1 MALRFTN
8 LTSRAAI
15 RVFAPTL
22 PSPASGGG
30 IKRRGLAAGAL
41 LAALTGAA
49 SAQSTLLPELLV
61 ISPSLEPIAASKA
74 GSSVTMM
81 TGDEAR
87 ATGFSQLSDVIRT
100 FPGVAVNQSGSRGSL
115 TQFRV
120 RGAEANHLLV
130 MIDGV
135 PANAVADGEYNFADI
150 PLDDIQRIELL
161 RGPQSGLY
169 GANAHSGVLAIET
182 KSGRGLA
189 KPEFNARVEGGTQRS
204 AEAAATFRGAV
215 GPVYGST
222 TVNYATTNGFNIARD
237 GNEPDGA
244 KRAAVTSKVGV
255 DVTPYFNI
263 EGFVRHLYRNA
274 ANDPQDPFFLN
285 NGLVVDALGYG
296 TKTNETLARVE
307 GTLKLFDD
315 RWIQSMKWTGSR
327 TGVEGLEN
335 FALASSSLGAAQTV
349 TYKSSVL
356 LDSNLAGGET
366 HRVTGLL
373 ESRREN
379 FSFFS
384 SFLFGPDLD
393 AARNG
398 YSRSTNSVGGEYVL
412 DVLRTG
418 TTISIAQRQD
428 FNEPFQDEYT
438 WRYSISQK
446 LGMTGARIHSSIGRG
461 VTNPSFIE
469 QFGFISSFF
478 QPNPNLVPESSI
490 GWDAGWEQRF
500 WNDRVLVD
508 VTYFNSRL
516 QNEIV
521 LTSVLVNGQN
531 KSSVANLTGAST
543 RQGVEVTGKFRP
555 FDWLTLAG
563 TYTFTDARDDQGVQ
577 EIRRPPHAASASATV
592 LFDQGRGKA
601 TLNVIYNGQMTDTIF
616 TFPSSTTTLQAYT
629 LVGGMISYDTTPWST
644 VYVRAENVFNQR
656 YEEVYSYRSPG
667 AGVYAGV
674 KVRTN

>member
-1 MALRFTN
+1 MSNQSILH
-8 LTSRAAI
+8 
-15 RVFAPTL
+15 TL
-22 PSPASGGG
+22 SS
-30 IKRRGLAAGAL
+30 GLAAGAL
-41 LAALTGAA
+41 LATAGLA
-49 SAQSTLLPELLV
+49 SAQTILPELLV
-61 ISPSLEPIAASKA
+61 ISPSLTPIEASKT
-74 GSSVTMM
+74 GSAVTVM
-81 TGDEAR
+81 TGEEAR
-87 ATGFSQLSDVIRT
+87 ASGFTQLSDVVRT
-100 FPGVAVNQSGSRGSL
+100 FPGIAVSQSGARGSL

-120 RGAEANHLLV
+120 RGTEANHLLV

-135 PANAVADGEYNFADI
+135 PANSLADGEYNFADI
-150 PLDDIQRIELL
+150 PLDDIERIELL

-169 GANAHSGVLAIET
+169 GANAHSGVLTIET
-182 KSGRGLA
+182 KSGRGLT
-189 KPEFNARVEGGTQRS
+189 KPEFTAKLEGGTQKS
-204 AEAAATFRGAV
+204 AETAATFRGAL
-215 GPVYGST
+215 GPFYGST

-237 GNEPDGA
+237 GNETDGA
-244 KRAAVTSKVGV
+244 RRAAVTSKVGV
-255 DVTPYFNI
+255 DLTPYFNV

-274 ANDPQDPFFLN
+274 QTDPQDPFFLN
-285 NGLVVDALGYG
+285 NGLVIDAPGYS
-296 TKTNETLARVE
+296 TKTEETLARVE

-315 RWIQSMKWTGSR
+315 RWIQSAKWTGSR
-327 TGVEGLEN
+327 TGVRGEEN
-335 FALASSSLGAAQTV
+335 FAETSSSLGTAETV

-356 LDSNLAGGET
+356 LDSNLAGGEK
-366 HRVTGLL
+366 HRITGLV
-373 ESRREN
+373 ENRREH

-384 SFLFGPDLD
+384 SFLFGADLD

-398 YSRSTNSVGGEYVL
+398 YSRTTNSVGGEYVMDL
-412 DVLRTG
+412 LRTG

-446 LGMTGARIHSSIGRG
+446 LGTTGARLHSSVGRG
-461 VTNPSFIE
+461 VTNPSFLE

-478 QPNPNLVPESSI
+478 VPNANLVPESSI
-490 GWDAGWEQRF
+490 GWDAGWEQQL
-500 WNDRVLVD
+500 WNGRVLFD

-543 RQGVEVTGKFRP
+543 RQGVEVTAKFRP

-563 TYTFTDARDDQGVQ
+563 TYTFTDSRDDKGVP

-592 LFDQGRGKA
+592 LFLDGRAKA
-601 TLNVIYNGQMTDTIF
+601 TLNVVYNGQMPDTIF
-616 TFPSSTTTLQAYT
+616 SFPSQSTTLNAYT

-644 VYVRAENVFNQR
+644 VYLRAENVFNQR

-667 AGVYAGV
+667 AAVYAGI

>member
-1 MALRFTN
+1 MSIRFDS
-8 LTSRAAI
+8 L
-15 RVFAPTL
+15 
-22 PSPASGGG
+22 
-30 IKRRGLAAGAL
+30 KYGLAAGTLLSAL
-41 LAALTGAA
+41 SGAA
-49 SAQSTLLPELLV
+49 HAQTVLPELVV
-61 ISPSLEPIAASKA
+61 ISPSLTPIEASKT
-74 GSSVTMM
+74 GSSVTVM
-81 TGDEAR
+81 TGEEAR
-87 ATGFSQLSDVIRT
+87 SSGFTQLSDVMRT
-100 FPGVAVNQSGSRGSL
+100 FPGVAVSQSGARGSL

-135 PANAVADGEYNFADI
+135 PANSLADGEYNFADI
-150 PLDDIQRIELL
+150 PLDDIERIELL

-169 GANAHSGVLAIET
+169 GANAHSGVLTIET
-182 KSGRGLA
+182 KSGRGLT
-189 KPEFNARVEGGTQRS
+189 KPEFNAKIEGGTQKS
-204 AEAAATFRGAV
+204 AEAAATFRGAW
-215 GPVYGST
+215 GPFYGST
-222 TVNYATTNGFNIARD
+222 TASYATTNGFNIARD
-237 GNEPDGA
+237 GNETDGA
-244 KRAAVTSKVGV
+244 RRAAVTSKVGV
-255 DVTPYFNI
+255 DLTPYFNV

-274 ANDPQDPFFLN
+274 QTDPQDPFFLN
-285 NGLVVDALGYG
+285 NGLVVDAPGYS
-296 TKTNETLARVE
+296 TRTEETLARVQ
-307 GTLKLFDD
+307 GTLKLFED

-327 TGVEGLEN
+327 TGVRGEEN
-335 FALASSSLGAAQTV
+335 FLQTSSSLGIAQTV

-356 LDSNLAGGET
+356 LDSNFAGGET
-366 HRVTGLL
+366 HKITGLL
-373 ESRREN
+373 ENRREQ
-379 FSFFS
+379 FSFDSSILQFFS
-384 SFLFGPDLD
+384 QADID
-393 AARNG
+393 AAHNG
-398 YSRSTNSVGGEYVL
+398 YTRTTNSVGGEYVL
-412 DVLRTG
+412 DLLRTG

-428 FNEPFQDEYT
+428 FNEPFEDEYT

-446 LGMTGARIHSSIGRG
+446 LGMISGARLHSSVGRG

-469 QFGFISSFF
+469 QFGFITSTF

-490 GWDAGWEQRF
+490 GWDAGWEQQF
-500 WNDRVLVD
+500 WDGRVLFD

-555 FDWLTLAG
+555 FDWLSLAG
-563 TYTFTDARDDQGVQ
+563 TYTFTDARDDKGVQ

-592 LFDQGRGKA
+592 LFLEGRAKA
-601 TLNVIYNGQMTDTIF
+601 TLNVVYNGQMTDTIF
-616 TFPSSTTTLQAYT
+616 SFPSQTTTLNAYT

-667 AGVYAGV
+667 AAVYAGI

>member
-1 MALRFTN
+1 MSN
-8 LTSRAAI
+8 LA
-15 RVFAPTL
+15 TL
-22 PSPASGGG
+22 KS
-30 IKRRGLAAGAL
+30 GLAAGAL
-41 LAALTGAA
+41 LAALSGAA
-49 SAQSTLLPELLV
+49 SAQTLLPELLV
-61 ISPSLEPIAASKA
+61 ISPSLEPIAASKT
-74 GSSVTMM
+74 GSSVTVM

-87 ATGFSQLSDVIRT
+87 ATGFTQLADVIRT
-100 FPGVAVNQSGSRGSL
+100 FPGVAVNQSGARGSL

-120 RGAEANHLLV
+120 RGTEANHLLV

-169 GANAHSGVLAIET
+169 GANAHSGVLTIET

-189 KPEFNARVEGGTQRS
+189 KPEFNARVEAGTQRS
-204 AEAAATFRGAV
+204 TEAAATFRGAV

-222 TVNYATTNGFNIARD
+222 TVSYAGTNGFNIARD

-255 DVTPYFNI
+255 DVTPYFNV
-263 EGFVRHLYRNA
+263 EGFVRNLYRNA
-274 ANDPQDPFFLN
+274 STDPQDPFFVN
-285 NGLVVDALGYG
+285 NGLVVDAPGYG

-315 RWIQSMKWTGSR
+315 RWIQSAKWTGSR

-335 FALASSSLGAAQTV
+335 FALTSASLGTAQTL
-349 TYKSSVL
+349 TYKSSFLV
-356 LDSNLAGGET
+356 DSNFAGGET
-366 HRVTGLL
+366 HRITGLL

-398 YSRSTNSVGGEYVL
+398 YTRSTNSVGGEYVF
-412 DVLRTG
+412 DILRTG

-446 LGMTGARIHSSIGRG
+446 LGMTGARLHSSVGRG

-469 QFGFISSFF
+469 QFGFLTSFF
-478 QPNPNLVPESSI
+478 VPNANLVPESSI

-500 WNDRVLVD
+500 WNDRVFLD

-521 LTSVLVNGQN
+521 LISVLDNGQN
-531 KSSVANLTGAST
+531 KSSVDNLKGAST
-543 RQGVEVTGKFRP
+543 RQGVEVTGKFKP

-563 TYTFTDARDDQGVQ
+563 TYTYTDARDDQGVQ
-577 EIRRPPHAASASATV
+577 EIRRPPHAASGSATV
-592 LFDQGRGKA
+592 LFDGGRGKA
-601 TLNVIYNGQMTDTIF
+601 TVNVIYNGQMTDTIF

-629 LVGGMISYDTTPWST
+629 LAGGMISYDTTPWST